1 MARGIL
7 QHSLR
12 QRTSSRNDI
21 ISGDDGGGGTILPL
35 TTGGPLSKQPKH
47 QHMHRVGR
55 RRRRKTT
62 RSSWEYRFKLR
73 VIIVNI
79 MICIIF
85 ISVVGY
91 MFHRVVINHT
101 HRHTLKSTQ
110 QQQHVH
116 SHNNNDKPLKDNSPV
131 LCSLE
136 LNQYCPPSTTCCP
149 KKLRHSIV
157 GYSCLV
163 SWSSRVPQ
171 GPCCDDDIEEEADFD
186 APSSP
191 SYIFGSGCAAGY
203 TCAAPLQRTSTDTN
217 NNSFLSQDDD
227 DLLVN
232 TPHCKRDD
240 AHDSLPLTDKT
251 GRPIINDYEHMPRY
265 VTCPA
270 FSYEDIALPHGLPIP
285 LSSANSYDKS
295 TKGEHSGELYEKS
308 QTTAGE
314 GEQDDGYMGQLAYFS
329 NMGPLATDDES
340 SSPKSQHHADVTTAV
355 IGIHGSGRDA
365 GSYLCA
371 MIAAVNGDYTTST
384 SSSTSIEQT
393 LDDMEL
399 WEGQERRHIIT
410 STQRR
415 RRDDVKKNEAG
426 KTLLISPW
434 FLAPKDG
441 EPESS
446 SSTSTTLPFL
456 QWLDKAT
463 VEHTFRYGA
472 ESIPVSIDEGG
483 DETTT
488 SISSYG
494 AMDVLL
500 ETLCN
505 KDNYPNLERII
516 VAGHSAGGQFVHRW
530 GLSSDSWCF
539 GDNNNNGDTVS
550 SADDDNDLP
559 SIRVVAAN
567 PRSYAYL
574 DKRRYFTRTTD
585 MTGTHYLKDE
595 GGEGEEA
602 DDTLSPFN
610 ELDFRQPTA
619 SEFDNCQEYNQYC
632 WGLEDNPNVPAPYI
646 INNVD
651 KLMRRNNEYD
661 DGTVDNS
668 ELFSRYATRDV
679 VYLSGERDTKQLGN
693 QICDEDGYQGP
704 SRRERSER
712 FYASLQVRGDEI
724 LNSCRDDDTKEEELV
739 AEKNQATEGFC
750 AQHLESDDELQV
762 HDRIVVRNVGHDHA
776 LIFQSREGRKG
787 MFSDL

>member
-1 MARGIL
+1 M
-7 QHSLR
+7 
-12 QRTSSRNDI
+12 
-21 ISGDDGGGGTILPL
+21 
-35 TTGGPLSKQPKH
+35 
-47 QHMHRVGR
+47 
-55 RRRRKTT
+55 
-62 RSSWEYRFKLR
+62 
-73 VIIVNI
+73 
-79 MICIIF
+79 
-85 ISVVGY
+85 
-91 MFHRVVINHT
+91 
-101 HRHTLKSTQ
+101 
-110 QQQHVH
+110 
-116 SHNNNDKPLKDNSPV
+116 
-131 LCSLE
+131 
-136 LNQYCPPSTTCCP
+136 
-149 KKLRHSIV
+149 

-171 GPCCDDDIEEEADFD
+171 GPCCDDDDIENEEAADVFD

-191 SYIFGSGCAAGY
+191 SNIFGSGCAAGY
-203 TCAAPLQRTSTDTN
+203 ACAAPLQITSSTTN
-217 NNSFLSQDDD
+217 NSPNLQQHDS

-240 AHDSLPLTDKT
+240 AFETHPPTDKT

-270 FSYEDIALPHGLPIP
+270 FGYEDIATPHGLPIP

-295 TKGEHSGELYEKS
+295 TNGEHSAKLYEGS
-308 QTTAGE
+308 QTTTSKE

-329 NMGPLATDDES
+329 NMGPLPTDDELS
-340 SSPKSQHHADVTTAV
+340 STKSQHHANVITAV

-371 MIAAVNGDYTTST
+371 MIAAVEGGSTFTST
-384 SSSTSIEQT
+384 PTSIEQT
-393 LDDMEL
+393 LEDMEL
-399 WEGQERRHIIT
+399 WEGQERRRIIT

-415 RRDDVKKNEAG
+415 RRDEDNGSSGDDDVKKNEG
-426 KTLLISPW
+426 GETLLISPW
-434 FLAPKDG
+434 FLAPEDG

-446 SSTSTTLPFL
+446 SSTSTLPFL
-456 QWLDKAT
+456 QWLDKAP
-463 VEHTFRYGA
+463 VSHTFRYGA
-472 ESIPVSIDEGG
+472 ESIPVSMDG
-483 DETTT
+483 DDGTSSSTKT

-505 KDNYPNLERII
+505 KNNYPNLEQII

-539 GDNNNNGDTVS
+539 GDSYNGDTN
-550 SADDDNDLP
+550 DYDNLP

-574 DKRRYFTRTTD
+574 DNRRYLPSDTD

-595 GGEGEEA
+595 EGGEA

-610 ELDFRQPTA
+610 ELAFRQPTG
-619 SEFDNCQEYNQYC
+619 SEFDDCQEYNQYC

-651 KLMRRNNEYD
+651 KLMRNNADYD

-668 ELFSRYATRDV
+668 ELFSQYATRDV

-724 LNSCRDDDTKEEELV
+724 LNSCQENTKKEELV
-739 AEKNQATEGFC
+739 VERNQATEGFC
-750 AQHLESDDELQV
+750 AQHLKSDDELQV

-787 MFSDL
+787 MFSVL